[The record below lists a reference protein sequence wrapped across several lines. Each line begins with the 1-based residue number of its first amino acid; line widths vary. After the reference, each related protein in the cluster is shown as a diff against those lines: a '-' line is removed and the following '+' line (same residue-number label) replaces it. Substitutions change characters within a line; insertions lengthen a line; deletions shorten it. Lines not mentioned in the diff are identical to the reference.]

1 MQPNKHRLLFVR
13 LGDASAVFDSHT
25 WESHVLPE
33 QATVLLEI
41 AQELKEQAGNVS
53 EVALEHTL
61 RSQYGIDPDSIS
73 LSQFLGTLREIG
85 MLGE

>member
-1 MQPNKHRLLFVR
+1 MQPNKERLLFVK
-13 LGDASAVFDSHT
+13 LGDASAVFDFHT

-41 AQELKEQAGNVS
+41 TQELKEHAGNVS
-53 EVALEHTL
+53 ELALEHKL
-61 RSQYGIDPDSIS
+61 RSEYGIDPDSLS